1 MTRREFLGAAGAIP
15 LVYGSRLLGA
25 PAPQKAV
32 RSAGVPQWWRGQMHM
47 HSYWSDGNAFPEQA
61 ADMYRQAGYNFL
73 AFTEHN
79 AFAADQ
85 DKWRSVAV
93 SGGIPQDRFDDY
105 AAAFGSEV
113 ESKVEGGVTKVRLKT
128 CAEVKARFDASGS
141 FLVMPGMEIT
151 QSVSAPESHPA
162 GVQLHM
168 NTLNIPAALAS
179 SVPGGYTT
187 TQMIGRNAAL
197 AAAAGVAPQQYT
209 LALNHPFWVFCDI
222 VPQNLIDR
230 SEIRFFEVCNGGS
243 SYTLPAG
250 AENYS
255 CEKFWDS
262 VNAFRRLQR
271 QPLLYGLGTDDAHNY
286 QPPAM
291 NFADGFG
298 SAWVEVRSAELTP
311 EGITAAL
318 HAGDFYATCGVQ
330 LEDVAFT
337 AADRTLR
344 VKVKAVAGVTYR
356 IFFITTRR
364 GFNQTVSTVASPA
377 DGAKPARTIP
387 VYSEDIGRTVKTV
400 DGTEASY
407 QMAEDDL
414 YVRARVESS
423 LPGKFTRNFYP
434 AFQTAWTQPYLTE
447 EPSAGL
453 VPASESTSGVSV
465 PLNTQSRLDRQ
476 GVPGAALSL
485 AGYAAAV
492 SEPQP
497 LNTAPLNGTL
507 LQCL

>member
-1 MTRREFLGAAGAIP
+1 
-15 LVYGSRLLGA
+15 
-25 PAPQKAV
+25 
-32 RSAGVPQWWRGQMHM
+32 MHM

-61 ADMYRQAGYNFL
+61 ADMYRQAGYHFM

-79 AFAADQ
+79 AFASDTNR
-85 DKWRSVAV
+85 WRAVAV
-93 SGGIPQDRFDDY
+93 SGGIPQARFDDY
-105 AAAFGSEV
+105 VAAFSNEV
-113 ESKVEGGVTKVRLKT
+113 VSKVEGGVTNVRLKT
-128 CAEVKARFDASGS
+128 CAEIKARFDAAGS

-151 QSVSAPESHPA
+151 QSVSAPEWHPA

-168 NTLNIPAALAS
+168 NTMNIPAALPY
-179 SVPGGYTT
+179 SVPSGYTP
-187 TQMIGRNAAL
+187 TQMIGRNGGL
-197 AAAAGVAPQQYT
+197 AAAAGVAPQHYT

-250 AENYS
+250 AENYT

-271 QPLLYGLGTDDAHNY
+271 LPLLYGLGTDDAHNY

-291 NFADGFG
+291 NYADGFG

-330 LEDVAFT
+330 LEEVAFT

-344 VKVKAVAGVTYR
+344 VKVQAAEGVTYR
-356 IFFITTRR
+356 IFFITTKR
-364 GFNQTVSTVASPA
+364 GFDRSVSFVASPA
-377 DGAKPARTIP
+377 DGSKPARTIP
-387 VYSEDIGRTVKTV
+387 VYSDDVGRTVKTV

-423 LPGKFTRNFYP
+423 LPAKYVRNFYP
-434 AFQTAWTQPYLTE
+434 LVQTAWTQPYTVE
-447 EPSAGL
+447 EPAAGL
-453 VPASESTSGVSV
+453 VPAAEAVSAASV
-465 PLNTQSRLDRQ
+465 PLGTQVRVDRQ
-476 GVPGAALSL
+476 GEPGAALSL
-485 AGYAAAV
+485 VGHGAALSGPAALKTTPF
-492 SEPQP
+492 S
-497 LNTAPLNGTL
+497 GTL
-507 LQCL
+507 IQTR